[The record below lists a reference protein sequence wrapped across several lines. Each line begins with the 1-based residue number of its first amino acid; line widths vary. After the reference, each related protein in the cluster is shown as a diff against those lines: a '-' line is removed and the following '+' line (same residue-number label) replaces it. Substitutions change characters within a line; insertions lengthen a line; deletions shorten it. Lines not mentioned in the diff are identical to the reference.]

1 MADNI
6 LNSNFSDGDTV
17 LANHVKQLITA
28 LNNDI
33 VGRNNNAPA
42 AGQRLGTPVLPFAVA
57 YINQLIANGKVL
69 DLSLVA
75 ASPNRIISA
84 RTSAQSSLP
93 KFIGLDQAGSL
104 SFQLLGA
111 TTPLVLDISGSS
123 VTINEDLMIGPFSAG
138 PSADHQ
144 MTANEGGLNDTWGQF
159 AGETDLSYA
168 GKNGTIGFDAVG
180 SEIVALAGKRAAFQ
194 NGDEILVGDISSDAE
209 AGSCQLRN
217 VYRAWGFGE
226 DDATRGGDEGTDLN
240 DNTVLTL
247 LKTIYLFIDTENSD
261 DPQHIQNIST
271 DKPPAYGP
279 TAPDGATGQYWF
291 NTVLG
296 RWTVWD
302 GAQFIPTSR
311 LPVAE
316 IYLND
321 TACIGYRCYDLSRTF
336 GNANST
342 EWERSG
348 DNDYIMRKHN
358 GLVSVYGTLVNI
370 PSGALTGNNGVQ
382 ASSGNFLY
390 VDEVGHLLWSPSK
403 PMYRPDLGG
412 FYHRGEA
419 WRCVAH
425 ARADVNGDFE
435 EGVIPGGLIITTY
448 FPWQRYSPSGRIPDS
463 FTLRLNSGSGHAG
476 GTPFTNIV
484 HAAANDAGNGRIRF
498 SLATGFFVITPVF
511 SMGAFIANS
520 SNSRTYYVRGL
531 STSSVDIR
539 TAGAGDQSI
548 NYDISLTLYFAGTQ
562 GLQVYLDNTLK
573 AA

>member
-57 YINQLIANGKVL
+57 FINQLVANGKVL
-69 DLSLVA
+69 DLSLVS

-93 KFIGLDQAGSL
+93 KFIGLDPAGSL

-111 TTPLVLDISGSS
+111 TTALVLDINGSN
-123 VTINEDLMIGPFSAG
+123 VTINEDLMVGPFSAG

-144 MTANEGGLNDTWGQF
+144 MTADDGDLNNAWGQF
-159 AGETDLSYA
+159 AGETDLVYA
-168 GKNGTIGFDAVG
+168 SESGIIEFDAVG
-180 SEIVALAGKRAAFQ
+180 SEIIALAGKRAAFQ
-194 NGDEILVGDISSDAE
+194 NGDEILVGDISPDVE
-209 AGSCQLRN
+209 ANSCQLRN

-226 DDATRGGDEGTDLN
+226 DDAIRGGDEGTDL
-240 DNTVLTL
+240 DDDTVITL
-247 LKTIYLFIDTENSD
+247 LKTIYLFIDTENSN

-271 DKPPAYGP
+271 DKAPAYGP

-302 GAQFIPTSR
+302 GSQFIPTSR
-311 LPVAE
+311 LPIAE

-336 GNANST
+336 DNANST
-342 EWERSG
+342 EWERTG
-348 DNDYIMRKHN
+348 DNDYIMRKHD
-358 GLVSVYGTLVNI
+358 GRVSVYGTLVNI
-370 PSGALTGNNGVQ
+370 PSGALTGNNGVR

-390 VDEVGHLLWSPSK
+390 LDEVGHFLWSPSK
-403 PMYRPDLGG
+403 PMYRPALGG

-425 ARADVNGDFE
+425 ALADASSDFDNGRINNNAHF
-435 EGVIPGGLIITTY
+435 TTY
-448 FPWQRYSPSGRIPDS
+448 FPWQRYSPQGKTPTSFSMRINSNSTYSGGSPFSR
-463 FTLRLNSGSGHAG
+463 TLYGSASDPG
-476 GTPFTNIV
+476 G
-484 HAAANDAGNGRIRF
+484 AEIRF
-498 SLATGFFVITPVF
+498 NFRANFLTSTPVGTAERLENF
-511 SMGAFIANS
+511 AGVRIAYI
-520 SNSRTYYVRGL
+520 RVL
-531 STSSVDIR
+531 STTEMRLYTNQSVSALVEV
-539 TAGAGDQSI
+539 TLAGPQGD
-548 NYDISLTLYFAGTQ
+548 
-562 GLQVYLDNTLK
+562 QVYLDNTLK